1 MLREEQK
8 QGGCQVQICC
18 PGKMSCSTVFYIRT
32 ESLVEPSSPSPH
44 GVPKSTASNSS
55 NYILKFFMEGREI
68 LKRKSQQ
75 GSTDPQNSR
84 RQAEELQG
92 LGEDPA
98 LEEATWEI
106 SIGQLKGR
114 ANYQRHRYKFWGN
127 LLHNWL
133 NSTEMRQ
140 SLCPAVRASQSSLG
154 KASQPKASRCNP
166 RAEQSL

>member
-32 ESLVEPSSPSPH
+32 ESLVEPSSLSPR

-68 LKRKSQQ
+68 LKCKSQQ

-84 RQAEELQG
+84 RQAEELQD

-98 LEEATWEI
+98 LVGG
-106 SIGQLKGR
+106 S
-114 ANYQRHRYKFWGN
+114 NMGN
-127 LLHNWL
+127 LH
-133 NSTEMRQ
+133 
-140 SLCPAVRASQSSLG
+140 RAIEGWS
-154 KASQPKASRCNP
+154 
-166 RAEQSL
+166 